1 MHEWA
6 LAESV
11 VETVKHH
18 LEERDSPKL
27 RSVTLLF
34 GELQNIDQEIFR
46 EGLEN
51 LLIGEG
57 FDSAVFHVEQEKA
70 VFRCNRCESQW
81 GLQDR
86 SDLEEDER
94 EAIHFMPEAAH
105 VYMRCPGCSSP
116 DFRVEKG
123 RGVLVKSIV
132 FEEGFK
138 FEENL
143 KHEEDFKFEQDVVS
157 DKHGNEQDV
166 VSDELGNEQDASG

>member
-18 LEERDSPKL
+18 LEGRDSPIL

-34 GELQNIDQEIFR
+34 GELQNIDRDIFE
-46 EGLEN
+46 EGLKN
-51 LLIGEG
+51 LLIGEA
-57 FDSAVFHVEQEKA
+57 FSSEVFHVEQERA

-81 GLQDR
+81 GLEDR
-86 SDLEEDER
+86 SDLQEDEK
-94 EAIHFMPEAAH
+94 EAIHFVPEAAH
-105 VYMRCPGCSSP
+105 AYMRCPGCSSP

-132 FEEGFK
+132 ID
-138 FEENL
+138 
-143 KHEEDFKFEQDVVS
+143 EDL
-157 DKHGNEQDV
+157 GNEQNV
-166 VSDELGNEQDASG
+166 GSDKLGNEQDTSR

>member
-11 VETVKHH
+11 VETVKRH
-18 LEERDSPKL
+18 LEGRDSPKL

-46 EGLEN
+46 EGLKN
-51 LLIGEG
+51 LLMEETFGSE
-57 FDSAVFHVEQEKA
+57 VFHVEQERA
-70 VFRCNRCESQW
+70 LFRCNRCESRW

-86 SDLEEDER
+86 SELEEDER

-105 VYMRCPGCSSP
+105 AYMRCPDCSSP

-132 FEEGFK
+132 FD
-138 FEENL
+138 EENVVTDKL
-143 KHEEDFKFEQDVVS
+143 VDEQDT
-157 DKHGNEQDV
+157 
-166 VSDELGNEQDASG
+166 SG